1 MDTKMEE
8 DRDETA
14 IARLLRSAGRGPTAS
29 DDARARIYAAVRA
42 EWQRNATPASER
54 PRRRSVD
61 SAAAGWMLWLTRA
74 LPVAAAIAAVAL
86 GLRLLETPSVS
97 SGIDVASIAK
107 TTGVVTRLADS
118 DIAAAT
124 LAAPA
129 TVRAG
134 DVIRT
139 AANGGASLTLT
150 SGVMLRVAAD
160 SELLLAADDR
170 IELRRGTAYI
180 DADPGLQDASALLL
194 ETPFGT
200 VNHIGTQYETRVGA
214 NNLRIRIREGT
225 VRFVAETESGNV
237 IDASGT
243 VGEQLL
249 TIAGD
254 DMLRR
259 STIAL
264 TGPDWAWVEALAS
277 APAGDE
283 HSLTT
288 LLEWVARET
297 GRELQFADG
306 AVAANADSATIVGA
320 AGLTPDETL
329 DVIARST
336 GFDIEPT
343 DTALV
348 VR

>member
-1 MDTKMEE
+1 MDTKTEE
-8 DRDETA
+8 DRHETA

-29 DDARARIYAAVRA
+29 DDARARIYTAVRA
-42 EWQRNATPASER
+42 EWQRNATPANER
-54 PRRRSVD
+54 PRRRSID
-61 SAAAGWMLWLTRA
+61 SASAGWMLWFMRA
-74 LPVAAAIAAVAL
+74 LPVAAAVAAVAF
-86 GLRLLETPSVS
+86 GLRVLETPSVS
-97 SGIDVASIAK
+97 GGVDIASLAK
-107 TTGVVTRLADS
+107 ATGVVTLVANDGT
-118 DIAAAT
+118 ATTT

-129 TVRAG
+129 IVHTG

-139 AANGGASLTLT
+139 AVNGSASLTLT
-150 SGVMLRVAAD
+150 SGVMLRIAAD
-160 SELLLAADDR
+160 TELLFAADDR

-180 DADPGLQDASALLL
+180 DADPGLRAASALLL

-214 NNLRIRIREGT
+214 NNLRIRIREGA
-225 VRFVAETESGNV
+225 VRFLAETASGNA

-243 VGEQLL
+243 AGEELL

-254 DMLRR
+254 DTLRR

-297 GRELQFADG
+297 GRELRFADG
-306 AVAANADSATIVGA
+306 TVAASAGTATIVGA

-336 GFDIEPT
+336 GFDVEPT
-343 DTALV
+343 NTALV

>member
-1 MDTKMEE
+1 MDTRIEE
-8 DRDETA
+8 NRDETA

-42 EWQRNATPASER
+42 EWKRNATPANER
-54 PRRRSVD
+54 PRHRSVN
-61 SAAAGWMLWLTRA
+61 STAAGWMLWFTRA
-74 LPVAAAIAAVAL
+74 LPVAAAVAAVAF

-97 SGIDVASIAK
+97 GGVDVASLSK
-107 TTGVVTRLADS
+107 TAGVVTLLADGNTAS
-118 DIAAAT
+118 AT
-124 LAAPA
+124 LAAPS
-129 TVRAG
+129 TVHAG

-139 AANGGASLTLT
+139 AADGGASLTLT
-150 SGVMLRVAAD
+150 NGVMLRIDAD
-160 SELLLAADDR
+160 SELLFAADDR

-180 DADPGLQDASALLL
+180 DADPDLQTAAALLL

-225 VRFVAETESGNV
+225 VRLLAETESGNTL
-237 IDASGT
+237 DASGAA
-243 VGEQLL
+243 GEQLL

-254 DMLRR
+254 DTLRR
-259 STIAL
+259 STVAL

-306 AVAANADSATIVGA
+306 SVAASADAATIVGA

-336 GFDIEPT
+336 GFDIET
-343 DTALV
+343 ADTTLV